1 MHHHTCKTR
10 AEMLLFTFQLDLRAK
25 LANIE
30 AKLHISK
37 ISIDNLSVGA
47 VGAILVDDY
56 SPLFLQKGMRRERSC

>member
-1 MHHHTCKTR
+1 
-10 AEMLLFTFQLDLRAK
+10 MLLFTFQLDLRAK

-47 VGAILVDDY
+47 VGAILVDD
-56 SPLFLQKGMRRERSC
+56 